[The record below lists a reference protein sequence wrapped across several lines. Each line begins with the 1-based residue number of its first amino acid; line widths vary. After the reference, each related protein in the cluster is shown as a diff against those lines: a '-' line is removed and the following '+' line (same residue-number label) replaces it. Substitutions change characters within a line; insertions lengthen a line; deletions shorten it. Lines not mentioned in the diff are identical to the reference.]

1 MQHITVLLSN
11 TFPKQQLVQQLL
23 NGNATGVLS
32 AFNRSR
38 VALFST
44 YRVQQFLE
52 EEQRHEFSG
61 IDEARNQSLRSM
73 SSGEQKK
80 ALLKHLLSQNPE
92 VLILDSPFDHLDT
105 ASQEQLRAQLETTAQ
120 HVSIVQLIHRRRDLL
135 PFIDHRI
142 HIADDGTERSFE
154 EAADHLLHQS
164 SASTIPPP
172 LESYTIVSEELVSFR
187 HVNVSYDG
195 RAIVQ
200 QINWTIKAGE
210 FWQLRGPNGSGK
222 TTLLTMI
229 TGDNVKGYG
238 QELYLFGKKKGS
250 GETVWDIKNKIGYLT
265 PAMTDLFVTR
275 HTLLEMIVSGY
286 KDSIGLY
293 TLPSGLEQRTAYEW
307 LQWLQ
312 LDQKAG
318 KQFRDLSPGEQR
330 MALIVRAMVKHP
342 PLLILDEPL
351 MDLDDHNAERVVQ
364 LINRIAAEST
374 SAIVYVSHQ
383 TEKGLQPQQIFELTK
398 TPNGSVGRIVT
409 N

>member
-11 TFPKQQLVQQLL
+11 TFPKQQLVKQLL
-23 NGNATGVLS
+23 GGSATGALS
-32 AFNRSR
+32 PFNSSR
-38 VALFST
+38 VALFSI
-44 YRVQQFLE
+44 YRLQQFLE
-52 EEQRHEFSG
+52 EEQRHEYSG
-61 IDEARNQSLRSM
+61 IDETRNQSLRSM

-80 ALLKHLLSQNPE
+80 ALLKHLLSQNPD
-92 VLILDSPFDHLDT
+92 VLVLDGPFDHLDT
-105 ASQEQLRAQLETTAQ
+105 ISQEQLRMQLETMAQ
-120 HVSIVQLIHRRRDLL
+120 QVSLVQLIHRRRDAL
-135 PFIDHRI
+135 PFIQHRI
-142 HIADDGTERSFE
+142 HIADDGTQLSFE
-154 EAADHLLHQS
+154 EEKDQLLHNS

-172 LESYTIVSEELVSFR
+172 LESYTIDSDELVSFR
-187 HVNVSYDG
+187 NVNVSYDG

-200 QINWTIKAGE
+200 QISWTIKAGE

-293 TLPSGLEQRTAYEW
+293 MLPTDLEQRTAHQW

-312 LDQKAG
+312 LEQKAS

-364 LINRIAAEST
+364 LVNRIAAEST
-374 SAIVYVSHQ
+374 SAIIYVSHQ

-398 TPNGSVGRIVT
+398 MPNGSVGRII
-409 N
+409 